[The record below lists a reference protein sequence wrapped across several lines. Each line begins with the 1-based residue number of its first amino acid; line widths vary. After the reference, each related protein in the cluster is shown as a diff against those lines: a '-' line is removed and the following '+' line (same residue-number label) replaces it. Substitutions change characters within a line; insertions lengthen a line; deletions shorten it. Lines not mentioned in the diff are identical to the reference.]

1 MSVVAA
7 IRRMLSDGLTIDQA
21 LIAAEAIESEVAPR
35 RKAKPVQDE
44 IEAEFEQHFWPIYP
58 RRVGKGQALKA
69 YRSARKAT
77 DLETIV
83 VGVRRYAAARSG
95 ENPDYTKH
103 PATWLNGQCWTDEPA
118 MKAIPHSRPANP
130 RQQMWIDEFNKQ
142 NGPLHEPDSDNG
154 SFLDLGDCE
163 GQSRS
168 NGGPVR
174 LAYAR
179 SR

>member
-7 IRRMLSDGLTIDQA
+7 IRRMLSDGLTIEQA

-35 RKAKPVQDE
+35 RKAKPVHDE
-44 IEAEFEQHFWPIYP
+44 IEAEFERHFWPVYP
-58 RRVGKGQALKA
+58 NKVGKPVARNSFVKA
-69 YRSARKAT
+69 RAKVDLQTIMVGLRIYVSKT
-77 DLETIV
+77 DD
-83 VGVRRYAAARSG
+83 RPWC
-95 ENPDYTKH
+95 NPS
-103 PATWLNGQCWTDEPA
+103 TWLNQERWADQPLRQS
-118 MKAIPHSRPANP
+118 PQHSRPANP

-142 NGPLHEPDSDNG
+142 TGPLHEPGSDNG
-154 SFLDLGDCE
+154 SLLDLGDCE